1 MDARAFAEL
10 ARDLAALPDEA
21 VTFDQVVK
29 RALEVV
35 PGCRHAGVTLRARRG
50 RLESVATSD
59 DLVVTCDELQYDL
72 DEGPCLDAVTENFSY
87 VANDLANDERWPR
100 WGPRVAELGVGSV
113 IAVQLTDT
121 TNVLGALNMYGDG
134 PRAFGTN
141 DVDLAITY
149 GIHATTALRTA
160 RLVTGL
166 ESALQSRH
174 DIGLAQGIL
183 MQTFDLTPDRS
194 FEALRRVSNDR
205 NVPLREL
212 ARQVVAYG
220 GIPGDG
226 VGPVR
231 PG

>member
-1 MDARAFAEL
+1 MADMDARAFAEM
-10 ARDLAALPDEA
+10 ARDLSAQPDEA

-50 RLESVATSD
+50 RLESAATSD
-59 DLVVTCDELQYDL
+59 DVVVACDELQYEL
-72 DEGPCLDAVTENFSY
+72 EEGPCLDAVTEEFSY
-87 VANDLANDERWPR
+87 VSNDLAADERWPR
-100 WGPRVAELGVGSV
+100 WGPRVAELGIGSV

-121 TNVLGALNMYGDG
+121 TNVLGALNLYGDG
-134 PRAFGTN
+134 PRAFTTN

-149 GIHATTALRTA
+149 GIHATTAMRTA

-174 DIGLAQGIL
+174 DIGMAQGIL
-183 MQTFDLTPDRS
+183 AEKFGLTPDRA

-212 ARQVVAYG
+212 ARQVVEQG
-220 GIPGDG
+220 GIP
-226 VGPVR
+226 

>member
-10 ARDLAALPDEA
+10 ARELAAQPDEV
-21 VTFDQVVK
+21 VTFEQVVK

-35 PGCRHAGVTLRARRG
+35 PGCTRAGVTLRTRRG
-50 RLESVATSD
+50 RLESAATSD
-59 DLVVTCDELQYDL
+59 DLVATCDELQYEL
-72 DEGPCLDAVTENFSY
+72 GEGPCLEAVTDDFSY
-87 VANDLANDERWPR
+87 VSNDLATDDRWPR
-100 WGPRVAELGVGSV
+100 WGPRAAQLGVGSV

-134 PRAFGTN
+134 PRAFSTN

-149 GIHATTALRTA
+149 GIHATTAMRTA

-166 ESALQSRH
+166 ESALRSRH
-174 DIGLAQGIL
+174 EIGLAQGIL
-183 MQTFDLTPDRS
+183 MQKFRLTPDRS

-205 NVPLREL
+205 NVPLRDL
-212 ARQVVAYG
+212 ARQVVEHG
-220 GIPGDG
+220 GIPTN
-226 VGPVR
+226 VGAAE